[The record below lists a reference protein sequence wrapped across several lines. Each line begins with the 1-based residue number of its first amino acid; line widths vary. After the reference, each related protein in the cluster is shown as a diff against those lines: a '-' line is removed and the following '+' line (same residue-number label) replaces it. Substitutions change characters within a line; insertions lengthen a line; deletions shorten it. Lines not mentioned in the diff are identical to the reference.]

1 MIGGPTVIQLHR
13 GGGLDL
19 LSPDPAA
26 ITIADIARGLA
37 TCARFAGQTAGP
49 PYSVAEHSIHVS
61 RLVPAELALVA
72 LLHDAHEAYI
82 GDLSA
87 PLKLALSALA
97 GIDAVREIE
106 HRLDRAIGKRL
117 GVALRPM
124 HSAVKAADLAMLAAE
139 RDQVMG
145 GKRGVR
151 WQALPAPAVVVIEC
165 WGWERA
171 EREFLGRFE
180 ELTEG
185 RR

>member
-13 GGGLDL
+13 GSGLDL
-19 LSPDPAA
+19 LAPDPAA

-37 TCARFAGQTAGP
+37 TEARFAGQTAGP
-49 PYSVAEHSIHVS
+49 PYSVAEHSVHVS
-61 RLVPAELALVA
+61 RIVPSELALVA

-87 PLKLALSALA
+87 PLKLALAALA

-106 HRLDRAIGKRL
+106 HRLDRAIGQRF

-124 HSAVKAADLAMLAAE
+124 HPAVKAADLALLAAE
-139 RDQVMG
+139 RDEVMG
-145 GKRGVR
+145 GERGVR
-151 WQALPAPAVVVIEC
+151 WQVLPAPAVVVIEC

-171 EREFLGRFE
+171 EREFLRRFG
-180 ELTEG
+180 ELAEG
-185 RR
+185 RL